1 MYFLIFL
8 YFQSGDFLG
17 INGWLWLQLIS
28 LVLLATVHGYGA
40 AWLAVRMLFRPRNP
54 VKLFGLTVFPQG
66 MIPRHRA
73 RLANTIGKAVGDE
86 LVSQETI
93 LEELFEKEFLQ
104 QKIQG
109 VVDSYTE
116 ELLSQ
121 SYPSLI
127 EALPET
133 LRVTVL
139 DSVTAIQSKIGSYL
153 DHVVKSEETLVSI
166 EGFVGRRV
174 DEVLSQ
180 TVSEAV
186 TDKTYNDILNFL
198 ETRISTVLQE
208 PALEEKIGEFIS
220 KRVDDLANTETPL
233 AEMFTHD
240 AIMLLKEK
248 AGEQIKPVVHQLAEL
263 ATEDRT
269 KDQISAL
276 IKKEVHS
283 YYEQLPFIKKIFVS
297 RDNLLKE
304 VDDLVDESLP
314 QRIEE
319 TLQGDFFANEAALFV
334 NKTID
339 NTLARPLPDLIGQI
353 APEQLERLKDQITS
367 NILRLLRGEE
377 MQRSISAYLTDSL
390 EKIRPQKIGVLLR
403 SAHIDAADKI
413 KQTLSKGIVK
423 ILGNEDTTD
432 IINTVLSKQIET
444 LLHAPIGKLSNHL
457 SESQMRNAGES
468 ITETILA
475 AAKAK
480 LPAAIQE
487 FDIGGVVRDKVN
499 NYPAEKLESLVM
511 SVAKEHLRTI
521 ELFGALFGLI
531 IGIGQAI
538 QFYYFSR

>member
-1 MYFLIFL
+1 MYFLFVLI
-8 YFQSGDFLG
+8 FQSSEFLG
-17 INGWLWLQLIS
+17 ISGWLWLQLVS

-54 VKLFGLTVFPQG
+54 VKILGITVFPQG
-66 MIPRHRA
+66 MIPRHRS

-86 LVSQETI
+86 LVSKETI

-116 ELLSQ
+116 ELLSHN
-121 SYPSLI
+121 YPSLI

-139 DSVTAIQSKIGSYL
+139 DSIAAIQSRIGTYL
-153 DHVVKSEETLVSI
+153 DHIVKSEETHQSI
-166 EGFVGRRV
+166 ESFVGRRL

-180 TVSEAV
+180 TVSEAL
-186 TDKTYNDILNFL
+186 TDETYNDILGFL
-198 ETRISTVLQE
+198 EKRIGRVLHE
-208 PALEEKIGEFIS
+208 PALETKIGEFIS
-220 KRVDDLANTETPL
+220 KRVDDLANTQAPL
-233 AEMFTHD
+233 SDMFTDD
-240 AIMLLKEK
+240 AILLLKEK
-248 AGEQIKPVVHQLAEL
+248 AIEQIKPIVHQLAEL

-297 RDNLLKE
+297 RDNLLGE
-304 VDDLVDESLP
+304 VDELVDESLP
-314 QRIEE
+314 KRIEE
-319 TLQGDFFANEAALFV
+319 TLQGDFFTGEAANFV

-353 APEQLERLKDQITS
+353 APEQLERLKVQITK
-367 NILRLLRGEE
+367 NILRLLQGEE

-390 EKIRPQKIGVLLR
+390 EKIRPQKIGAILR
-403 SAHIDAADKI
+403 SAHVDAAEKI
-413 KQTLSKGIVK
+413 KHTLSKGIVK
-423 ILGNEDTTD
+423 ILGNEDTTAMVH
-432 IINTVLSKQIET
+432 TVLSKQIET
-444 LLHAPIGKLSNHL
+444 LLHAPIGKLSDHL
-457 SESQMRNAGES
+457 SEKQMRNAGES
-468 ITETILA
+468 ITNTIIS

-511 SVAKEHLRTI
+511 SVAKEHLSTI
-521 ELFGALFGLI
+521 ELFGALFGFI